1 MKRNLM
7 FVDWVNLVLGIALV
21 ISPWVLA
28 FPTSIAMYN
37 AVIVGLVIGLVAI
50 GAIVAF
56 AQWEEWAN
64 LILGIWVFIAP
75 FVLGFAAD
83 MTAMWTH
90 VVIGL
95 AVAVLAAV
103 ELWGVTHQPP
113 AHTAAG

>member
-7 FVDWVNLVLGIALV
+7 FVDWVNLVLAVALV

-28 FPTSIAMYN
+28 FPAGAATYN
-37 AVIVGLVIGLVAI
+37 AVIAGLVIGLVAI

-56 AQWEEWAN
+56 AQWEEWVN
-64 LILGIWVFIAP
+64 LIVGIWVVIAP
-75 FVLGFAAD
+75 FVLGFAAAT
-83 MTAMWTH
+83 TAMWAH

-95 AVAVLAAV
+95 AVAILAAV

-113 AHTAAG
+113 AHSAAS